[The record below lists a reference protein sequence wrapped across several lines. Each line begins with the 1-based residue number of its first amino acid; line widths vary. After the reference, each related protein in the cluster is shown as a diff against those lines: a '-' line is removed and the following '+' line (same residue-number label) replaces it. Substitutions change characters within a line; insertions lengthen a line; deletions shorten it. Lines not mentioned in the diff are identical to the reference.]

1 MSVREEIFFP
11 CVHSNEVNT
20 GGYFVA
26 NILKYINESN
36 MIEVSW
42 VIEALDVA

>member
-1 MSVREEIFFP
+1 M
-11 CVHSNEVNT
+11 HSNEVNA

-26 NILKYINESN
+26 NILKYINKSN
-36 MIEVSW
+36 MIKVSW